1 MPTDRLK
8 LVTDAY
14 YRGPGLF
21 EADRSFFND
30 YWARYGSS
38 DLNADFVAWVA
49 EGLPVDE

>member
-1 MPTDRLK
+1 MSSVWGELK
-8 LVTDAY
+8 
-14 YRGPGLF
+14 RR